1 MDQWKRHGM
10 SQWIFSRI
18 EIFKRKKE
26 SWSNL
31 FYYATKTDLKNA
43 TGVDRSSFAKES
55 DLANLKSDVDKLDI
69 YKLRNVP
76 TNLSNLKS
84 KVNKLDFNK
93 LGPIPVEL
101 TKLSDVVK
109 KYVVKKAVYNAK
121 ITNIE
126 EKIPD
131 ITNVP
136 TNASVN
142 AKIIDVIGEIPS
154 ITNLA
159 TTSALNTVKNEISN
173 VSNLVKKKLA
183 TTQKLMKKL
192 KRKLLIMI
200 IVVSYQQKNLMQDYD

>member
-1 MDQWKRHGM
+1 MERYKDLFN
-10 SQWIFSRI
+10 SWINEKDMVWVSEYFPESKSLRG
-18 EIFKRKKE
+18 KKKVE
-26 SWSNL
+26 VDL

-154 ITNLA
+154 ITN
-159 TTSALNTVKNEISN
+159 
-173 VSNLVKKKLA
+173 
-183 TTQKLMKKL
+183 
-192 KRKLLIMI
+192 
-200 IVVSYQQKNLMQDYD
+200 

>member
-1 MDQWKRHGM
+1 MILIGKKLLERFQKE
-10 SQWIFSRI
+10 FRI
-18 EIFKRKKE
+18 EKVMKRKGDNYMLNGKIQDLFNSWINEKDMVWVSEYFPE
-26 SWSNL
+26 SKSLRGKKKVEVDL

-154 ITNLA
+154 ITN
-159 TTSALNTVKNEISN
+159 
-173 VSNLVKKKLA
+173 
-183 TTQKLMKKL
+183 
-192 KRKLLIMI
+192 
-200 IVVSYQQKNLMQDYD
+200 

>member
-1 MDQWKRHGM
+1 M
-10 SQWIFSRI
+10 
-18 EIFKRKKE
+18 
-26 SWSNL
+26 
-31 FYYATKTDLKNA
+31 
-43 TGVDRSSFAKES
+43 
-55 DLANLKSDVDKLDI
+55 
-69 YKLRNVP
+69 P